1 MLLWVLVGVV
11 VLGVG
16 VWASRSFLGS
26 DTGQSFLEA
35 YPGPAPMPEG
45 APVGI
50 PVWLNWAHFFNMFLM
65 VLIIRTGLQVRGQ
78 RKPEAYW
85 RPKKGGK
92 KISLVLWFHLVL
104 DVLWV
109 LNGVIFTILLFAT
122 DQWMRI
128 VPTSWDVF
136 PNAVSAGLQYLSLD
150 WPTENG
156 WVYYNALQQL
166 AYFVTVFVAAPL
178 AIASGARMSMW
189 WRNEWKTANKLFPA
203 PVARAVHFPVL
214 VYFLV
219 FVVVHVGLV
228 LTTGVLRN
236 LNTMYAARGSVDPNE
251 YASDWTGLI
260 MFLVSL
266 VVVAAAVVV
275 ARPQFLA
282 PVARL
287 TGEVSTR

>member
-1 MLLWVLVGVV
+1 M
-11 VLGVG
+11 
-16 VWASRSFLGS
+16 SS
-26 DTGQSFLEA
+26 DAGQSFLAA
-35 YPGPAPMPEG
+35 YPGPAPMPESV
-45 APVGI
+45 PVGI
-50 PVWLNWAHFFNMFLM
+50 PAWLNWAHFFNMFLM
-65 VLIIRTGLQVRGQ
+65 VLIIRTGLQVRTQ

-85 RPKKGGK
+85 RPKNGGK
-92 KISLVLWFHLVL
+92 KISLMLWFHLLL

-109 LNGVIFTILLFAT
+109 LNGLIFVVLLFAT
-122 DQWMRI
+122 GQWMRI

-150 WPTENG
+150 WPTDNG

-203 PVARAVHFPVL
+203 PAARALHMPVM

-219 FVVVHVGLV
+219 FIVVHVGLV
-228 LTTGVLRN
+228 FTTGVLRN

-251 YASDWTGLI
+251 YAGDWTGLI

-266 VVVAAAVVV
+266 VVVAAAVAV

-287 TGEVSTR
+287 TGDVSAR

>member
-1 MLLWVLVGVV
+1 
-11 VLGVG
+11 
-16 VWASRSFLGS
+16 
-26 DTGQSFLEA
+26 
-35 YPGPAPMPEG
+35 MPES

-282 PVARL
+282 SVARL